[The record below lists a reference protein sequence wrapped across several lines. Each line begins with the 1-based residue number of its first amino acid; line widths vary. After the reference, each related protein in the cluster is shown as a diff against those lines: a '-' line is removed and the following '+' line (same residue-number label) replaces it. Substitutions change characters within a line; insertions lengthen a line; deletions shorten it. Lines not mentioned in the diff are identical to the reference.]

1 MKSREELEQ
10 EIVSLRV
17 RLAKLNEASLRIN
30 ESLDFETVLQGVL
43 DSARSVTGA
52 RYGVIIVIDSAGQ
65 IQDHLSS
72 GLTADESRQLW
83 ELSPAIPLVKT
94 ISMSPGPV
102 RSRDF
107 HGYMRSKGLPHYDLP
122 MVVPPVFPFMAA
134 PVLQRDAV
142 IANFY
147 LADKEEGEEFTLE
160 DEEALAMFALQASLV
175 IVNARR
181 HRDELQAR
189 ENLVALVNTVPVGV
203 IVLDAKTGVPMWVN
217 REARR
222 LTDVLRDPNH
232 KEEEILDD
240 LTVRRADGREI
251 SLEKF
256 PLAQTLQGSETVVAE
271 EIVLQTSSGRSV
283 TTLVNVT
290 PIRSE
295 EGAVDS
301 VVVTLQDMTPLEEVD
316 RLRAEFLGMVSHEL
330 RTPLSTIRGSV
341 DTLLEST
348 SDLDSAEIEQF
359 NRIIRDQ
366 ADHMRV
372 LIGDLLDVAR
382 IETGMLS
389 VDPEPSEVVALVDV
403 AKSRFI
409 SAGNRIGLQIDI
421 PSDMPLIMADQQ
433 RIGQVLS
440 NLLSNAARHSSQSST
455 IRIAAVRMDV
465 HVAISVS
472 DDGVGMTE
480 AQLLHLFRKFS
491 PLEGEVWGRE
501 SIGSGLGL
509 VICRGIVEAHGG
521 RVWAESDG
529 LGQGSVFTFTIPM
542 VGEKVPGPVQPVRRT
557 QRSSRKNPRILIVD
571 DDPQML
577 RNIREALHKAGYAP
591 IVTADPQDL
600 FRLIEESGPHLVL
613 LDMVLPGNDGIE
625 LMREIRMVTDVPVIF
640 LSVYGQEDLIARA
653 FDMGAEDYILKPF
666 STTELVARIRA
677 ALRRRA
683 APELAAPSEPYLLG
697 ELTID
702 YAERRVTVAG
712 RPVDLTNIE
721 YRVLAELSV
730 NAGRVL
736 TNFQLLRRV
745 WGVEKTGNSGPVRN
759 IVNRLRRKLGDDA
772 SNPAYIFNKP
782 RVGYHMP
789 MGDSS

>member
-10 EIVSLRV
+10 EIESLRV
-17 RLAKLNEASLRIN
+17 RLSKLNEASLRIN

-52 RYGVIIVIDSAGQ
+52 RYGVIVVLDSSGQ

-72 GLTADESRQLW
+72 GLTADERRQLW
-83 ELSPAIPLVKT
+83 KLPSPMPLVKRINT
-94 ISMSPGPV
+94 SPGPV

-107 HGYMRSKGLPHYDLP
+107 HGYIHAQGLPRYDLP
-122 MVVPPVFPFMAA
+122 MALPPVFPFMAA
-134 PVLQRDAV
+134 PVLHRDKV

-147 LADKEEGEEFTLE
+147 LSDKEEGEEFTLE
-160 DEEALAMFALQASLV
+160 DEETLAMFALQSALV

-181 HRDELQAR
+181 HRDELKAR
-189 ENLVALVNTVPVGV
+189 ENLVALANTVPVGV

-222 LTDVLRDPNH
+222 LTDVLREPNH
-232 KEEEILDD
+232 EEEEVLDD
-240 LTVRRADGREI
+240 LTLRWADGREI
-251 SLEKF
+251 SLEEF
-256 PLAQTLQGSETVVAE
+256 PLAQALQSSETVVAE
-271 EIVLQTSSGRSV
+271 EIVLQTSCGRSV

-290 PIRSE
+290 PIRSK
-295 EGAVDS
+295 EGAVES
-301 VVVTLQDMTPLEEVD
+301 VVVTLQDMTPLEELD

-330 RTPLSTIRGSV
+330 RTPLSTIKGSV
-341 DTLLEST
+341 DTLLESGLE
-348 SDLDSAEIEQF
+348 LDTAEIEQF

-366 ADHMRV
+366 ADNMRV

-409 SAGNRIGLQIDI
+409 SAGNRIGLHIDI
-421 PSDMPLIMADQQ
+421 PPDLPSVMADQR

-440 NLLSNAARHSSQSST
+440 NLLSNAARHSSQSSA
-455 IRIAAVRMDV
+455 IRIAAERKEV
-465 HVAISVS
+465 HAAITVS
-472 DDGVGMTE
+472 DDGVGMTGE
-480 AQLLHLFRKFS
+480 QLLRLFRKFS

-501 SIGSGLGL
+501 SRGSGLGL
-509 VICRGIVEAHGG
+509 VICKGIVEAHGG
-521 RVWAESDG
+521 RIWAESDG
-529 LGQGSVFTFTIPM
+529 LGRGSRFTFTIPV
-542 VGEKVPGPVQPVRRT
+542 VGESVPEPVQPVRQSR
-557 QRSSRKNPRILIVD
+557 RSRRRNPRILIVD

-577 RNIREALHKAGYAP
+577 RNIREALYKAGYAP
-591 IVTADPQDL
+591 IVTADPEDM
-600 FRLIEESGPHLVL
+600 FRLIEESRPHLVL
-613 LDMVLPGNDGIE
+613 LDMVLPGSDGIE
-625 LMREIRMVTDVPVIF
+625 LMREIRMVTEVPVIF

-666 STTELVARIRA
+666 STTELVARIGA

-683 APELAAPSEPYLLG
+683 APELAAPSEPYCLG

-712 RPVDLTNIE
+712 RPIDLTNIE
-721 YRVLAELSV
+721 YRMLAELAV
-730 NAGRVL
+730 NAGRVV

-745 WGVEKTGNSGPVRN
+745 WGVEKTSSSGPVRN

-772 SNPAYIFNKP
+772 GSPTYIFNKP
-782 RVGYHMP
+782 RVGYRMP
-789 MGDSS
+789 MGEQ